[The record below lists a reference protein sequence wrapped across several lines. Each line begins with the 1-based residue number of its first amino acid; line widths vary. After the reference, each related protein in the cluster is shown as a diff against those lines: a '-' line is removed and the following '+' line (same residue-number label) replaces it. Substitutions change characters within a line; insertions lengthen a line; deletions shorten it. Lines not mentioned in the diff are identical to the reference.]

1 MRPPDRH
8 FGATAELDSLAGAD
22 RFLGWISDALL
33 PHLGHRVLE
42 VGAGVGSMAIRLAA
56 TGRTVLAIEPADNV
70 YPELERRTVGVPGV
84 EVRQVTSQDLLAEG
98 AGSFDSVVYVSVLE
112 HIEDD
117 VAELR
122 TAFGLLRPG
131 GTVAVFVPAMPSL
144 YGSIDHKSG
153 HHRRYDKASLEA
165 AVQGAGLEL
174 QQVSYMDAL
183 GIAPYFVLYRLFRS
197 GSLSSGVTRL
207 YDRALVPV
215 SRFLEA
221 RVGAPPR
228 GKNLVAVARRPPAPS
243 PPGAG

>member
-33 PHLGHRVLE
+33 PHLGPRVLE
-42 VGAGVGSMAIRLAA
+42 VGAGVGSMAVRLAGA
-56 TGRTVLAIEPADNV
+56 GHEVLAIEPADNV
-70 YPELERRTVGVPGV
+70 FPELVRRTVGVGGV
-84 EVRQVTSQDLLAEG
+84 TARQVTSQELLAEG
-98 AGSFDSVVYVSVLE
+98 TAGFDSVVYVSVLE

-117 VAELR
+117 VTELR
-122 TAFGLLRPG
+122 TAHGLLRPG

-153 HHRRYDKASLEA
+153 HFRRYDRRALEA
-165 AVQGAGLEL
+165 AVQAAGLEL
-174 QQVSYMDAL
+174 VHVSYMDAL
-183 GIAPYFVLYRLFRS
+183 GIAPYFVMYRVLRS
-197 GSLSSGVTRL
+197 DSLSSGVTRL

-243 PPGAG
+243 PRGAA